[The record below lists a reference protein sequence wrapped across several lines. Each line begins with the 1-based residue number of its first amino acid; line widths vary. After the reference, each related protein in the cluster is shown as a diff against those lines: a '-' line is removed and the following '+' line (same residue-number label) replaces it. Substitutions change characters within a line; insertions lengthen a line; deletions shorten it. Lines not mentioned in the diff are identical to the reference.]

1 MNTKTKSNDSKSHP
15 KRKNPTAHAAWMA
28 RKKALN
34 AARYT
39 VNRVVYATKEVANV
53 IVDGTN
59 DAITS

>member
-39 VNRVVYATKEVANV
+39 TKEVANV
-53 IVDGTN
+53 IIDGTN
-59 DAITS
+59 DAIAS